1 MEGLI
6 FGGAYLWREIGVSQS
21 IGLALQLEGNLPVL
35 LCFTLYLRAISKYKP
50 PGGLYLKGRFNGGF
64 FALRVWGLI
73 FGGAYTW
80 RGLFSEF
87 YGISTT
93 GNKVSL
99 VNLFALLSILQD
111 IYRSSFSDESSRKKS
126 SDIVKISNGRS
137 ARSLNRTSSHFA
149 FC

>member
-1 MEGLI
+1 MRYE
-6 FGGAYLWREIGVSQS
+6 FG
-21 IGLALQLEGNLPVL
+21 
-35 LCFTLYLRAISKYKP
+35 
-50 PGGLYLKGRFNGGF
+50 
-64 FALRVWGLI
+64 GLI

-111 IYRSSFSDESSRKKS
+111 IYRSSFSDESSRKNS

>member
-1 MEGLI
+1 MRYE
-6 FGGAYLWREIGVSQS
+6 FG
-21 IGLALQLEGNLPVL
+21 
-35 LCFTLYLRAISKYKP
+35 
-50 PGGLYLKGRFNGGF
+50 
-64 FALRVWGLI
+64 GLI

-99 VNLFALLSILQD
+99 VNLFALLYILQD
-111 IYRSSFSDESSRKKS
+111 IYRSSFSDESSKKKS

-137 ARSLNRTSSHFA
+137 ARSVNRTGSQRRFA
-149 FC
+149 KIRIT